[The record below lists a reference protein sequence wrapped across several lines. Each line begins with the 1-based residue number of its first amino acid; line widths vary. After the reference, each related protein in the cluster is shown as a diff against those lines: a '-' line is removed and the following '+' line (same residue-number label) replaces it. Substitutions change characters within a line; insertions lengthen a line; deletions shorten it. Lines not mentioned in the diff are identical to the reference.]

1 MARQAIKISG
11 NIDAMKRTITA
22 LNSCMTEIINKNTE
36 DSQPEVRLNLP
47 ECVTIFVHGNN
58 DKKLIITRITRTFQ
72 DLKKEVLTTHFGQQ
86 YSYFK
91 DDAEL
96 LTVVAMTENNAYMR
110 NWKV

>member
-11 NIDAMKRTITA
+11 NIDALKLSINA
-22 LNSCMTEIINKNTE
+22 LNGCMAEIMDKNSE
-36 DSQPEVRLNLP
+36 DHQPEVRVNLP
-47 ECVTIFVHGNN
+47 DCVTIFVHGSN
-58 DKKLIITRITRTFQ
+58 DKKLLITRITRTFP

-91 DDAEL
+91 GDAEI
-96 LTVVAMTENNAYMR
+96 LTVVSMTENDAYMR